1 MRWLGPVLAVPL
13 LPALALL
20 AALAGPVAAGEEW
33 CDTDPLLLIR
43 TPAGAIVP
51 VYVTS
56 GALGVEHQ
64 AAVLLVTTQYTAQS
78 VQGGRATLVQVSD
91 TVPSDV
97 FAASFA
103 TRFVVSSG
111 PMGTALIYGQAT
123 GTSGQPMAL
132 SFTLAVP

>member
-1 MRWLGPVLAVPL
+1 MRRPGPVLALSL

-20 AALAGPVAAGEEW
+20 GALAAPVAAGEEW

-56 GALGVEHQ
+56 GALGIAHEP
-64 AAVLLVTTQYTAQS
+64 AVLLATTWYTAQP
-78 VQGGRATLVQVSD
+78 VQGGRATLVHVSD
-91 TVPSDV
+91 TVPGDL

-103 TRFVVSSG
+103 TRVVVSSG
-111 PMGTALIYGQAT
+111 PMGTASIYGRAS